1 MAKSTTKTNGKTNT
15 VRRTAGRVRGPV
27 QVTMAESLHPIIVDT
42 MSITRCMAT
51 NEKDRE
57 KGQTMGTKHRIGYAL
72 YQFRVYVSPSDA
84 QKSGFDASDLRL
96 FENSLLHL
104 FDEDRAAR
112 RELNIR
118 KVFRA
123 LHTSKYGNVPAHEI
137 FERITAELKPNVSSP
152 TSFKDYD
159 IKVNTEGLSVQLT
172 DLTAAYGTLD
182 DIGTNTFEPITSRVE
197 YLVFFEVINSNPNG
211 DPNAD
216 DRPRQDSIS
225 GLGLVTDVCLKRKIR
240 KFVLESQKGVPHR
253 EIFFQEGQLLNDL
266 ISKPYDNDPVVK
278 AAFEAKKAGDKSI
291 DTDSM
296 AQTVLCRQY
305 FDVRAFGAVLSTGD
319 KEDVTV
325 QEETEAV

>member
-123 LHTSKYGNVPAHEI
+123 LHTSKYGRTSPPRHHSKTTI
-137 FERITAELKPNVSSP
+137 SRSILK
-152 TSFKDYD
+152 
-159 IKVNTEGLSVQLT
+159 
-172 DLTAAYGTLD
+172 
-182 DIGTNTFEPITSRVE
+182 
-197 YLVFFEVINSNPNG
+197 
-211 DPNAD
+211 
-216 DRPRQDSIS
+216 
-225 GLGLVTDVCLKRKIR
+225 
-240 KFVLESQKGVPHR
+240 
-253 EIFFQEGQLLNDL
+253 
-266 ISKPYDNDPVVK
+266 
-278 AAFEAKKAGDKSI
+278 AFPCS
-291 DTDSM
+291 
-296 AQTVLCRQY
+296 
-305 FDVRAFGAVLSTGD
+305 
-319 KEDVTV
+319 
-325 QEETEAV
+325 